1 MTSAFS
7 ELHWKRNALDRF
19 GLPDIGYPVP
29 VDLLTDTVTSGGEI
43 PFADQL
49 YWLQEY
55 SSLGERDWEALE
67 PAMLRLAELLSEP
80 DDRES
85 AVVAGDSWFLELKS
99 IDLSAATITVQR
111 GDDLLAGIQSRPDG
125 RLAVAIYRALDAKSI
140 RYLLELSCN
149 PNEHGEVCMRPN
161 NWEYALDQ
169 AFHTTGALYAC
180 GKGEAYLSVWENGL
194 GNVSDGSKNEVFTA
208 QRSISPTP
216 LNLAAAQL
224 GTYYMLSTD
233 NFI

>member
-7 ELHWKRNALDRF
+7 EIHWKPTALSRF

-29 VDLLTDTVTSGGEI
+29 VDLLADIVTLGGEI

-55 SSLGERDWEALE
+55 SSLGECDWESLE
-67 PAMLRLAELLSEP
+67 PAMLRIAELLSEP

-99 IDLSAATITVQR
+99 IDLGVATVTVQR
-111 GDDLLAGIQSRPDG
+111 GDHLIAAIQPRSDG
-125 RLAVAIYRALDAKSI
+125 RLAVAVYRAMDAKSV
-140 RYLLELSCN
+140 RYLLGLSCN

-169 AFHTTGALYAC
+169 AFHVTGAFYAC
-180 GKGEAYLSVWENGL
+180 ERGEAYLSVWEKGL
-194 GNVSDGSKNEVFTA
+194 GNVSDGSKNEVFMD
-208 QRSISPTP
+208 QRSISPIP
-216 LNLAAAQL
+216 LNIAAVQL
-224 GTYYMLSTD
+224 GTYYMLSTE
-233 NFI
+233 NQL

>member
-7 ELHWKRNALDRF
+7 ELHWKPSALERF
-19 GLPDIGYPVP
+19 GLPDIAYPVP
-29 VDLLTDTVTSGGEI
+29 VDLLTDIVTSGGEF

-55 SSLGERDWEALE
+55 SSLGECDWEALE
-67 PAMLRLAELLSEP
+67 PAMLRLAELLAEP

-85 AVVAGDSWFLELKS
+85 AVVAGDSWFLELKP

-111 GDDLLAGIQSRPDG
+111 GDDLLAGIQPRPDG

-140 RYLLELSCN
+140 RYLLGLSCN

-180 GKGEAYLSVWENGL
+180 DRGEAYLSMWEKGL
-194 GNVSDGSKNEVFTA
+194 GSVSDGSINPVFMA
-208 QRSISPTP
+208 QRSISPIP
-216 LNLAAAQL
+216 LNLAAVQL
-224 GTYYMLSTD
+224 GMYYMLLTD
-233 NFI
+233 DLI